1 MGLQNLRCVNAYS
14 KALHVL
20 SCLYC
25 EFVFEIILVIQTFSL
40 TIEKSDS
47 GMCFYLHDAI
57 PVVARGDLKQG
68 KEGHAKVFKGSVTT
82 HTFTWIVFIA
92 N

>member
-1 MGLQNLRCVNAYS
+1 MYRYCTSTWIFNDNKYS
-14 KALHVL
+14 KNWLRE
-20 SCLYC
+20 S
-25 EFVFEIILVIQTFSL
+25 
-40 TIEKSDS
+40 
-47 GMCFYLHDAI
+47 FYLHDAI

-68 KEGHAKVFKGSVTT
+68 QEGHAKVFKGSMTT